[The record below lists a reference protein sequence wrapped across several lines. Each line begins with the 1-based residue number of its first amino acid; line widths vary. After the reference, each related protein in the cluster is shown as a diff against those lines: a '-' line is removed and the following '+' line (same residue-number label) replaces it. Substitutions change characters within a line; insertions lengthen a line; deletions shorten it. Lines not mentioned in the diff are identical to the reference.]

1 MTQPPKDVELFLR
14 KTLPTG
20 DSVTRGPLRGAV
32 TVDQDDQFELAVA
45 AATNGEQI
53 AVLVNM
59 LTNLLVALSELLGRS
74 PGDLAVMAAAEVLA
88 HRDRRGGATDE

>member
-1 MTQPPKDVELFLR
+1 MTQPPKDVELYLR

-20 DSVTRGPLRGAV
+20 DSVTRGPLRAAV

-53 AVLVNM
+53 EAVAGM
-59 LTNLLVALSELLGRS
+59 LSNLLEAMAERLDRAV
-74 PGDLAVMAAAEVLA
+74 GDVAVMVATEVLA
-88 HRDRRGGATDE
+88 LQDARGGTDE